1 MHLIELN
8 LQRIIELCKK
18 YRVKRLFVF
27 GSILTDRFNDDSD
40 VDFSVDFDRESINA
54 DKLDWADLFFDF
66 MDELQNVL
74 KRKVDIVFDDYI
86 NNQYFRKELDS
97 TKQLIYG

>member
-1 MHLIELN
+1 MSIIYNTLLN
-8 LQRIIELCKK
+8 S
-18 YRVKRLFVF
+18 VKNIGLNVCFF
-27 GSILTDRFNDDSD
+27 GSILTDRFNDNSD
-40 VDFSVDFDRESINA
+40 IDFSVDFDREAIIA
-54 DKLDWADLFFDF
+54 DKLDWANLFFDF
-66 MDELQNVL
+66 IDELQNLL

>member
-1 MHLIELN
+1 MLIN
-8 LQRIIELCKK
+8 LIGII
-18 YRVKRLFVF
+18 YF
-27 GSILTDRFNDDSD
+27 G
-40 VDFSVDFDRESINA
+40 
-54 DKLDWADLFFDF
+54 F

>member
-8 LQRIIELCKK
+8 LQSIFELCKK

-40 VDFSVDFDRESINA
+40 IDFSVDFDRDTINNE
-54 DKLDWADLFFDF
+54 KLDWAEIFFGF
-66 MDELQNVL
+66 VEELQTLL
-74 KRKVDIVFDDYI
+74 KRKVDIVFEDFI
-86 NNQYFRKELDS
+86 NNQYFRNELDN
-97 TKQLIYG
+97 TKKLIYG